1 VVRDLIGWL
10 TTSKK
15 KGKASRSPKTN
26 LRIVSRKLSREQRK
40 LESKTKGTEQ
50 KITDALRR
58 GDMAS
63 AKMYT
68 KDLVRTR
75 KWVRNYHSLNSKIE
89 TLVMR
94 LDRAEAM
101 QSLAS
106 EMKNVTSTL
115 EQVSKTIG
123 MADMSGVIDDL
134 EASIMEID
142 DVGDTLDESME
153 SMFEDDVDDSEVYQV
168 LADIGEQIGVSA
180 GSDLPT
186 PLVSGTVKDQTVDN
200 LEDEIAR
207 LRRSE

>member
-1 VVRDLIGWL
+1 MVRDLIGWL

-26 LRIVSRKLSREQRK
+26 LRIVSRKLGREQRK
-40 LESKTKGTEQ
+40 LEGKTKGTEQ

-115 EQVSKTIG
+115 AQVSKTIG

-153 SMFEDDVDDSEVYQV
+153 SMFEDDVDDNEVDQV

>member
-1 VVRDLIGWL
+1 MVRDLIGWL
-10 TTSKK
+10 TSSKK
-15 KGKASRSPKTN
+15 KGRASRSPKTN
-26 LRIVSRKLSREQRK
+26 LRIVARKLGREQRK
-40 LESKTKGTEQ
+40 LESKTKDAEK

-75 KWVRNYHSLNSKIE
+75 KWIRNYHSLNSKIE

-101 QSLAS
+101 QSLAG
-106 EMKNVTSTL
+106 EMKNVTATL
-115 EQVSKTIG
+115 AQVSKTIG
-123 MADMSGVIDDL
+123 MADMAGVIDDL

-142 DVGDTLDESME
+142 EVGDTLDESME
-153 SMFEDDVDDSEVYQV
+153 GMFEDDIDDSEVDQV

-180 GSDLPT
+180 TSDLPA
-186 PLVSGTVKDQTVDN
+186 PLVSGKVKDETVDN
-200 LEDEIAR
+200 LEEEIAR

>member
-1 VVRDLIGWL
+1 MVRDLIGWL

-115 EQVSKTIG
+115 AQVSKTIG

-153 SMFEDDVDDSEVYQV
+153 SMFEDDVDDSEVDQV

>member
-26 LRIVSRKLSREQRK
+26 LRIVSRKLGREQRK
-40 LESKTKGTEQ
+40 LEGKTKGTEQ

-75 KWVRNYHSLNSKIE
+75 KWVRNYHLLNSKIE

-115 EQVSKTIG
+115 AQVSKTIG

-153 SMFEDDVDDSEVYQV
+153 SMFEDDVDDNEVDQV